1 MRLYSFQIRN
11 FKSIIDTKECKISET
26 DNIVIL
32 AGQNESGKTSV
43 LEALD
48 FFANGPS
55 DRLEKFQKRTGTIEL
70 EVKCHFIIEPSDIEY
85 FESKY
90 ENHSDVINFLKQK
103 KQVLFTRQYKD
114 GEDKDINVN
123 EGFFDDFPEIEYEEE
138 DDDSSAE
145 EEGEEPATEQEAPS
159 ETQSEPAG
167 SNTDQGRDELI
178 SEVKKTLT
186 EIIPTF
192 SFYNSF
198 NDLLPS
204 EIPVSELE
212 SSKAVQDFEKVFDV
226 CLKELAEINDT
237 RERMIKK
244 NEIQDKATD
253 DFNES
258 WNQTISTVAG
268 NEKYSFL
275 IEINDGEPKKIIF
288 MIEGEDE
295 IPLYLE
301 QKSMGFRWFSA
312 FHLRLRALMKQS
324 EDNNFK
330 EDIVILIDEPGQHL
344 HDVAQ
349 KDVKKI
355 LNETAGKGI
364 QIIYST
370 HNPNLIADI
379 NTNEIEFTRIR
390 IVSNDKRLGTRVFNL
405 PQYIASKDRGSIDA
419 LSPIRTAMGLN
430 SAGSIFDKD
439 KLNVVVEG
447 ITDNYYLTAL
457 RMNYNYDNRI
467 HFIPVC
473 GVDNVKSLVGLLI
486 GWGMNYKA
494 VFDDDPKQGRKAYNE
509 LKTHYFENDDVL
521 AHENILKL
529 KDCHGIEDIFS
540 KTDFRKYIYTN
551 ELTTTEKAKSNSEL
565 VKKSKKEL
573 VARQFLE
580 TVRKDSS
587 KILLDGTSKKKVEE
601 IFTWLYE
608 KFTIKQ

>member
-11 FKSIIDTKECKISET
+11 FKSIINTKECKISEI

-55 DRLEKFQKRTGTIEL
+55 ERLEKFQKRTGTSEL
-70 EVKCHFIIEPSDIEY
+70 EVKCRFILEPVDIEY
-85 FESKY
+85 FESAL
-90 ENHSDVINFLKQK
+90 ENYSDVINFLKQK
-103 KQVLFTRQYKD
+103 KQVLFARRYEN
-114 GEDKDINVN
+114 GEDKDININ
-123 EGFFDDFPEIEYEEE
+123 EGFFDDFPEIKYNEEK
-138 DDDSSAE
+138 
-145 EEGEEPATEQEAPS
+145 GEEPSAEQEAPS

-167 SNTDQGRDELI
+167 SNSDQGRDELI
-178 SEVKKTLT
+178 SKVKKTLT

-204 EIPVSELE
+204 EILVSELE

-226 CLKELAEINDT
+226 SLKELAGISDT
-237 RERMIKK
+237 RERTIKR
-244 NEIQDKATD
+244 NEIQYKATD
-253 DFNES
+253 DFNKS

-275 IEINDGEPKKIIF
+275 IEVNDGEPKKIIF

-324 EDNNFK
+324 EGDSFK

-355 LNETAGKGI
+355 LNKTAGKGI

-390 IVSNDKRLGTRVFNL
+390 IVSNDKRAGTQVFTL
-405 PQYIASKDRGSIDA
+405 PQYIASKDSGSIDA

-430 SAGSIFDKD
+430 STGSIFDQNKF
-439 KLNVVVEG
+439 NVVVEG

-457 RMNYNYDNRI
+457 RMFYNYDNRI

-494 VFDDDPKQGRKAYNE
+494 VFDDDPNQGRKAYNN
-509 LKTHYFENDDVL
+509 LKKYYFENDDAL

-529 KDCHGIEDIFS
+529 KGCHGIEDIFS
-540 KTDFRKYIYTN
+540 KSDFKKYIYTKK
-551 ELTTTEKAKSNSEL
+551 LTPTEKTKSNSEL
-565 VKKSKKEL
+565 VKEYKKEL
-573 VARQFLE
+573 VAKEFLE
-580 TVRKDSS
+580 SVRKDSS
-587 KILLDGTSKKKVEE
+587 KILLDDISKKKIAET
-601 IFTWLYE
+601 FTWLYKRFE
-608 KFTIKQ
+608 IKQ